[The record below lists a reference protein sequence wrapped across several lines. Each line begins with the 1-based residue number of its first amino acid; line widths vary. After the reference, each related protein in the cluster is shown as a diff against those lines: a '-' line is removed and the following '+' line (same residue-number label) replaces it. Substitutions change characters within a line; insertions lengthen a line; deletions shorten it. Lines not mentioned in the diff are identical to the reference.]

1 MDCIGVMKCKNV
13 KKQRRRSDDHNSKS
27 NIKVVY
33 ISTPMKVKT
42 SASRFRALV
51 QELTGPD
58 SDIVRIMES
67 NGATEFEDYNGRDNN
82 ELHELLPA
90 AKSFNELH
98 EPLPAAKSLSQSPS
112 LSSSSS
118 LLQAKSNSSS
128 VSSES
133 NYFTEPN
140 FEDLLFSSQMEDQ
153 FLALLESANS
163 EIDVLGS
170 YDAL

>member
-1 MDCIGVMKCKNV
+1 MMKCNKV
-13 KKQRRRSDDHNSKS
+13 KKQRRRSDDHNSKKS

-58 SDIVRIMES
+58 SDIARIMES

-90 AKSFNELH
+90 AKS
-98 EPLPAAKSLSQSPS
+98 SSPS
-112 LSSSSS
+112 ASPSASSS
-118 LLQAKSNSSS
+118 KSNSSS
-128 VSSES
+128 LSSES

-140 FEDLLFSSQMEDQ
+140 FEHLLFSSQMEEQ

>member
-1 MDCIGVMKCKNV
+1 MDYMGVMKCNKV
-13 KKQRRRSDDHNSKS
+13 KKQRRRSDDHNSKKS

-58 SDIVRIMES
+58 SDIARIMES

-90 AKSFNELH
+90 AKS
-98 EPLPAAKSLSQSPS
+98 SSPS
-112 LSSSSS
+112 ASPSASSS
-118 LLQAKSNSSS
+118 KSNSSS
-128 VSSES
+128 LSSES

-140 FEDLLFSSQMEDQ
+140 FEHLLFSSQMEEQ

>member
-1 MDCIGVMKCKNV
+1 MDYGGVMKCKKV
-13 KKQRRRSDDHNSKS
+13 KKQRRRSDDHNSKKS

-58 SDIVRIMES
+58 SDIARIMES
-67 NGATEFEDYNGRDNN
+67 NGATEFEDHNGHGNN
-82 ELHELLPA
+82 ELRELL
-90 AKSFNELH
+90 KS
-98 EPLPAAKSLSQSPS
+98 SSPS
-112 LSSSSS
+112 PSPSSS

-140 FEDLLFSSQMEDQ
+140 FEDLLFSSQMEEQ
-153 FLALLESANS
+153 FLALLASANS